1 VCCVKLPWHATMEF
15 HPSRAFCGRAPIS
28 STDVFT
34 YDLTRD
40 GKRFLVKRNV
50 KPEHI
55 APLTVL
61 LNAAKSNS
69 SP

>member
-1 VCCVKLPWHATMEF
+1 MQPW
-15 HPSRAFCGRAPIS
+15 S
-28 STDVFT
+28 FT
-34 YDLTRD
+34 VPDYRD

-69 SP
+69 FP